1 VFLRYFDIINKK
13 IRIIMMSEPRLEDIE
28 DYNTLKGEK
37 KKVVLAVVM
46 AGLLMG
52 VIYVLAYSVYDN
64 KEENLPVEQS
74 LNKIPM
80 K

>member
-1 VFLRYFDIINKK
+1 
-13 IRIIMMSEPRLEDIE
+13 MSEPRLEDIE

-37 KKVVLAVVM
+37 KKIVLAVIL
-46 AGLLMG
+46 AGLIMG
-52 VIYVLAYSVYDN
+52 VIYVVAFKVFDN
-64 KEENLPVEQS
+64 KEEALPVEKS

>member
-1 VFLRYFDIINKK
+1 
-13 IRIIMMSEPRLEDIE
+13 MSEPRLEDIE

-37 KKVVLAVVM
+37 KKVVLAVIL

-52 VIYVLAYSVYDN
+52 VIYVLAYKVFDN

>member
-1 VFLRYFDIINKK
+1 
-13 IRIIMMSEPRLEDIE
+13 MSEPRLEDIS

-37 KKVVLAVVM
+37 KKVVWAVIL

-52 VIYVLAYSVYDN
+52 VIYAVVYNNN
-64 KEENLPVEQS
+64 KNVDDSIEVKEMSQ
-74 LNKIPM
+74 KIPM

>member
-1 VFLRYFDIINKK
+1 
-13 IRIIMMSEPRLEDIE
+13 MSEPRLEDIE

-37 KKVVLAVVM
+37 KKIVLAVIL

-52 VIYVLAYSVYDN
+52 VVYVFAYKVFDN

-74 LNKIPM
+74 INKIPM